1 MDEYLL
7 GGALLALLAL
17 LWFVRGRQR
26 RLAQRDQPAESTVI
40 APSRFRSWRKASRLE
55 STQFPG
61 LLPGEDKDALRAE
74 REAAQ
79 EAARIEGDRE
89 AAEWEARL
97 VAEQLAHRAEE
108 QARLAADSEFD
119 TLSPLQHAANAQA
132 AAERSEREALDSL
145 QRAYADA
152 EAERRT
158 ADRRT
163 TDRRADTR
171 DSVAPLPTSEPTAPT
186 APSPSTLPFPSPSA
200 GVVWI
205 ADASKVVRVKTHR
218 LLEQHGWQTALATD
232 GLEVLEQILRA
243 APHAL
248 ITGAELSGL
257 DGLAL
262 TRELRA
268 DPRTAQLPIVMI
280 SGDDVSLREA
290 ARDAGVSLLLGKPY
304 PEDELIAYLA
314 STRET
319 AAEA

>member
-40 APSRFRSWRKASRLE
+40 APSRFRSWRALSRQD
-55 STQFPG
+55 SMQAPG
-61 LLPGEDKDALRAE
+61 LPLDEDEIAQQAE
-74 REAAQ
+74 RAAAQ

-108 QARLAADSEFD
+108 QARLVADSEFD

-171 DSVAPLPTSEPTAPT
+171 DSVVPLPTPEPTAPT
-186 APSPSTLPFPSPSA
+186 APSPSPSA

-205 ADASKVVRVKTHR
+205 ADASKVVRVKTSR

-304 PEDELIAYLA
+304 PEDELIDYLA

>member
-1 MDEYLL
+1 MNEYLL
-7 GGALLALLAL
+7 GGALLALLVL
-17 LWFVRGRQR
+17 LWVVRGRQR

-40 APSRFRSWRKASRLE
+40 APSRFRSWRTLSRQD
-55 STQFPG
+55 SMQAPG
-61 LLPGEDKDALRAE
+61 LPLDEDEIAQQAE
-74 REAAQ
+74 RAAAQ

-108 QARLAADSEFD
+108 QAQLAADSEFD
-119 TLSPLQHAANAQA
+119 TRSLLQQAANAQA

-145 QRAYADA
+145 QHSYA
-152 EAERRT
+152 EAERRA

-163 TDRRADTR
+163 GDQRADAV
-171 DSVAPLPTSEPTAPT
+171 DSVVPVALPELEPTPT
-186 APSPSTLPFPSPSA
+186 PTPPASA
-200 GVVWI
+200 AARVVVI
-205 ADASKVVRVKTHR
+205 ADASKVVRFKTHR

-232 GLEVLEQILRA
+232 GLEVLEQILQA

-262 TRELRA
+262 TRQLRA

-280 SGDDVSLREA
+280 SADDASLHDA

-314 STRET
+314 STRDST
-319 AAEA
+319 DPA

>member
-1 MDEYLL
+1 MNEYLL
-7 GGALLALLAL
+7 GGALLALLVL
-17 LWFVRGRQR
+17 LWVVRGRQR

-40 APSRFRSWRKASRLE
+40 APSRLGSWRKASRQD

-61 LLPGEDKDALRAE
+61 LLSLDEDAIAQRAE

-108 QARLAADSEFD
+108 QTQLAADSEFN
-119 TLSPLQHAANAQA
+119 TRSPLQQAANAQA
-132 AAERSEREALDSL
+132 VAERSEREALDSL
-145 QRAYADA
+145 QRAYAEA

-158 ADRRT
+158 ADRR
-163 TDRRADTR
+163 ADTG
-171 DSVAPLPTSEPTAPT
+171 DTVAPLPTPEPTAPT
-186 APSPSTLPFPSPSA
+186 APSTSA

-232 GLEVLEQILRA
+232 GLEVLEQILQA

-262 TRELRA
+262 TRQLRA

-280 SGDDVSLREA
+280 SADDASLRDA

-314 STRET
+314 STRDST
-319 AAEA
+319 DPA